1 MPEPRLNPLQEDELA
16 AILAAAILDGRGG
29 CMSRD
34 AEGYLAGV
42 CARYLVDRLALAG
55 VVAVR
60 NARWT
65 GGDEG
70 DAGAAAFSTECRDV
84 RAAGVLH
91 MDDNRSPQED

>member
-1 MPEPRLNPLQEDELA
+1 MPEPRAKPLQEDELA

-34 AEGYLAGV
+34 AESYLAGV
-42 CARYLVDRLALAG
+42 CAKYLVDRLALAG

-65 GGDEG
+65 AGDGGE
-70 DAGAAAFSTECRDV
+70 AGAAAFSTAFGDV
-84 RAAGVLH
+84 RPAGVH
-91 MDDNRSPQED
+91 DMDDNRSPQED

>member
-1 MPEPRLNPLQEDELA
+1 MPEPCSKPLQEDELA

-34 AEGYLAGV
+34 AEGFLAGV

-65 GGDEG
+65 SGDGGEV
-70 DAGAAAFSTECRDV
+70 GAAALSTACRDV
-84 RAAGVLH
+84 RTAGAH
-91 MDDNRSPQED
+91 DMDDIRSPQED